1 MTHAPDTR
9 SPGNSPVEP
18 VVLIANAQEWASRSL
33 ESVLRPG
40 GYSVL
45 KAFHERDTLRNVHE
59 RRVDAVILDTS
70 LGDQE
75 VLNLCRVLR
84 ADPRVPA
91 SMPILVTS
99 AGRLTRPQAL
109 AVLRAGGNGA
119 WGEPLDTEE
128 FLLRLEGYVRVKRDA
143 DKSRP
148 DGASGPT
155 AP

>member
-1 MTHAPDTR
+1 MTHVPDTR
-9 SPGNSPVEP
+9 PPAETPREP
-18 VVLIANAQEWASRSL
+18 VVLLANAQEWASRSL
-33 ESVLRPG
+33 ESVLRPA

-45 KAFHERDTLRNVHE
+45 KAFHERDTLKNIHE
-59 RRVDAVILDTS
+59 RRIDAVVLDTS
-70 LGDQE
+70 LGEQE

-109 AVLRAGGNGA
+109 AVLRAGGEGA

-128 FLLRLEGYVRVKRDA
+128 FLLRLERYVTVKLA
-143 DKSRP
+143 TEQSRP
-148 DGASGPT
+148 DRPSGPRP
-155 AP
+155 A

>member
-1 MTHAPDTR
+1 MTHVTDTAQTGGAPA
-9 SPGNSPVEP
+9 EP

-33 ESVLRPG
+33 ESVLRPS

-45 KAFHERDTLRNVHE
+45 KAFNERDTLRNIHE
-59 RRVDAVILDTS
+59 RRIDAVILDTS
-70 LGDQE
+70 LGEPE

-84 ADPRVPA
+84 ADPRLPT

-99 AGRLTRPQAL
+99 AGRLTRPHAL

-128 FLLRLEGYVRVKRDA
+128 FLLRLEGYVRVKRDG
-143 DKSRP
+143 DKPRP
-148 DGASGPT
+148 DGSSGPT
-155 AP
+155 AA